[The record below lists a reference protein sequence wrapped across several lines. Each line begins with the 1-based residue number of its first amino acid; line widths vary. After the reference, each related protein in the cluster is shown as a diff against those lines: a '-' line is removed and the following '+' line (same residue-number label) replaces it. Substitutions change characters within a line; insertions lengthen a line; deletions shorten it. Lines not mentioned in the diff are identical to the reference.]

1 MNSLALSL
9 VISGALLHALWN
21 LCAKK
26 AAGGLPFVW
35 LFGLVSLL
43 LALPFG
49 WVSWSANAAQLSG
62 AAWLAIAASALI
74 HALYSLVLQK
84 GYRASDFSLVYPLA
98 RGTGPLFAVFG
109 AILVLGE
116 VPSLVGWLGIA
127 AVLFGI
133 VLLAGLTQALAL
145 PSEKMR
151 AGFVWGVL
159 TGLCIAAYTLI
170 DGWAVKTLGL
180 APVLYYALGLLLRS
194 LLLAPQALRQPQALR
209 EQWRTNRS
217 YIIAVGVLAPLAY
230 TLVLFVMTMAPLS
243 YVAPV
248 RELSMLLGVVL
259 GARLLRET
267 FAPSRLFGTVCMVV
281 GVVLLALA

>member
-43 LALPFG
+43 VALPFG
-49 WVSWSANAAQLSG
+49 WFSWSANAAQLSG

-74 HALYSLVLQK
+74 HALYSLVLQQ

-209 EQWRTNRS
+209 EQWRANRA

-230 TLVLFVMTMAPLS
+230 TLVLFAMTMAPLS